1 MRGLKPPPPSVLTSP
16 KNNAGLSR
24 LTFWLRAAQAG
35 ALAVCICFSLGAADP
50 ASRMNT
56 MSHRLMCTCGCAQIL
71 GECNHVGCPNSTGEL
86 NELRA
91 GIAAGATE
99 QQINDS
105 FVAKYGAVVLAAPT
119 TKGFD
124 LVAWIAPFAVLAAGI
139 MGTVLLVRR
148 WSLKVGSTAQ
158 GAVDMLDPLSTNAAG
173 IDPEARALREKIRR
187 ETGGDGGS

>member
-1 MRGLKPPPPSVLTSP
+1 
-16 KNNAGLSR
+16 
-24 LTFWLRAAQAG
+24 
-35 ALAVCICFSLGAADP
+35 
-50 ASRMNT
+50 
-56 MSHRLMCTCGCAQIL
+56 MCTCGCAQIL